1 MTSRIPE
8 IFSDNNSNKK
18 KTFISYLVCGDPSTK
33 HTISAM
39 HTMANSGV
47 DIIELGIPFTD
58 PIADGPI
65 IQKSIDRSL
74 KNNTSLKDVILLV
87 KEFRRSNSNTAIVLM
102 GYMNPIHK
110 MGINKF
116 VKLISNADIDGVL
129 VVDSPPEESMKLN
142 NLLKKSKKSH
152 IYLASPT
159 TTDKRMKSITKMS
172 SGYIYYVTVKGITG
186 SKLSNIKSIR
196 NNVQKIKNLS
206 DNPLPVAV
214 GFGIKDSKSAKAMAK
229 FSDGIIIGSSIVE
242 LINKYA
248 DNKKVMNQKLSKYL
262 VSISRV
268 MQ

>member
-1 MTSRIPE
+1 MISRIPT
-8 IFSDNNSNKK
+8 IFSDNNVKKK
-18 KTFISYLVCGDPSTK
+18 KTFISYLVCGDPTTK

-58 PIADGPI
+58 PIADGPV
-65 IQKSIDRSL
+65 IQRSIDRSL

-87 KEFRRSNSNTAIVLM
+87 KEFRKNNNKTAVVLM

-116 VKLISNADIDGVL
+116 VNLINNADIDGVL
-129 VVDSPPEESMKLN
+129 VVDSPPEESKKLN
-142 NLLKKSKKSH
+142 DLLKKSKKSH

-159 TTDKRMKSITKMS
+159 TTDKRMKSITQMS
-172 SGYIYYVTVKGITG
+172 SGYVYYVTVKGITG
-186 SKLSNIKSIR
+186 SKLSNIKSIKG
-196 NNVQKIKNLS
+196 NVQKIKNLS
-206 DNPLPVAV
+206 NNALPVAV
-214 GFGIKDSKSAKAMAK
+214 GFGIKDSKSAKVMAK

-248 DNKKVMNQKLSKYL
+248 NNKKVMNEKLSKYL
-262 VSISRV
+262 SSISRV
-268 MQ
+268 M

>member
-8 IFSDNNSNKK
+8 IFSDNISNKK
-18 KTFISYLVCGDPSTK
+18 KTFISYLVCGDPSAK

-58 PIADGPI
+58 PIADGPV

-74 KNNTSLKDVILLV
+74 KNNTSLKDVISLV
-87 KEFRRSNSNTAIVLM
+87 KKFRKNDIKTAVVLM

-116 VKLISNADIDGVL
+116 VKLITSADIDGVL
-129 VVDSPPEESMKLN
+129 VVDSPPEESRMLN
-142 NLLKKSKKSH
+142 NLLKKSNKSH

-159 TTDKRMKSITKMS
+159 TTDKRMKSITEMS
-172 SGYIYYVTVKGITG
+172 SGYVYYVTVKGITG
-186 SKLSNIKSIR
+186 SKLTNIKSIKES
-196 NNVQKIKNLS
+196 VKKIKNLS
-206 DNPLPVAV
+206 KSTLPVAV
-214 GFGIKDSKSAKAMAK
+214 GFGIKDRKSAKTMAS

-242 LINKYA
+242 LINKYS
-248 DNKKVMNQKLSKYL
+248 DNKKVMNEKLSKYL
-262 VSISRV
+262 TSISRV
-268 MQ
+268 M